1 MYMANSP
8 PIKRILAAC
17 CIGLLG
23 VAAAAQS
30 PRETQKIVVDAVP
43 VDVNYRDNTALL
55 RDVVIT
61 QGDMRIEA
69 AEARVKGGLDFENG
83 EWTISGNVR
92 INAEGG
98 KLRADK
104 AVVSFRN
111 NLISHATITG
121 TPAEFEQ
128 LRKDGTTSRG
138 RAPTIDYQ
146 TSSGTVSFR
155 DDAWLSDGCNE
166 ITGKQLVYN
175 IKEQSVQGQAGS
187 STSAGL
193 PSATPTGG
201 GRVRIVIQPKDQS
214 GGGKP
219 CAAPVKKP

>member
-1 MYMANSP
+1 MANFP
-8 PIKRILAAC
+8 PARYLRIAAAC
-17 CIGLLG
+17 SIGLLG

-92 INAEGG
+92 IRAEGG
-98 KLRADK
+98 NLSADK

-111 NLISHATITG
+111 NLISQATITG

-128 LRKDGTTSRG
+128 LRKDGITSRG

-146 TSSGTVSFR
+146 TASGTVSFR
-155 DDAWLSDGCNE
+155 DNAWLSDGCNE

-175 IKEQSVQGQAGS
+175 IKEQRVQGQPN
-187 STSAGL
+187 TL

-201 GRVRIVIQPKDQS
+201 GRVRIVIQPKDQT
-214 GGGKP
+214 GDKP
-219 CAAPVKKP
+219 CAAPGKKP

>member
-1 MYMANSP
+1 MANSP
-8 PIKRILAAC
+8 SIRRIAAAC
-17 CIGLLG
+17 CIVLLG

-69 AEARVKGGLDFENG
+69 AEARVKGGLDFVNG

-92 INAEGG
+92 IRAEGG
-98 KLRADK
+98 NLSADK

-111 NLISHATITG
+111 NLISRATITG

-128 LRKDGTTSRG
+128 LRKDGSTSRG

-146 TSSGTVSFR
+146 T
-155 DDAWLSDGCNE
+155 E
-166 ITGKQLVYN
+166 I
-175 IKEQSVQGQAGS
+175 
-187 STSAGL
+187 
-193 PSATPTGG
+193 
-201 GRVRIVIQPKDQS
+201 GR
-214 GGGKP
+214 
-219 CAAPVKKP
+219 A

>member
-1 MYMANSP
+1 MAV
-8 PIKRILAAC
+8 AC
-17 CIGLLG
+17 CVGLLG

-30 PRETQKIVVDAVP
+30 PRDTQKIIVDAVP

-69 AEARVKGGLDFENG
+69 AEAQVKGGLDFENG

-98 KLRADK
+98 NLRADK

-111 NLISHATITG
+111 NVISRATITG

-128 LRKDGTTSRG
+128 LRKDGTTSKG

-146 TSSGTVSFR
+146 TASGTVSFR

-175 IKEQSVQGQAGS
+175 IKEQSVQGQPGS
-187 STSAGL
+187 STSGL

-201 GRVRIVIQPKDQS
+201 GRVRIVIQPNSQS
-214 GGGKP
+214 GKP
-219 CAAPVKKP
+219 CTAPGKKP

>member
-1 MYMANSP
+1 MANSP
-8 PIKRILAAC
+8 LVKYPRIVAAC

-43 VDVNYRDNTALL
+43 VDVNYRENTALL

-92 INAEGG
+92 IRAEGG
-98 KLRADK
+98 NLSADK

-111 NLISHATITG
+111 NLISRATITG

-128 LRKDGTTSRG
+128 LRKDGSTSRG

-146 TSSGTVSFR
+146 TASGTVSFR
-155 DDAWLSDGCNE
+155 DNAWLSDGCNE
-166 ITGKQLVYN
+166 ITAKELFYN
-175 IKEQSVQGQAGS
+175 IKEQSVQGQPNA
-187 STSAGL
+187 L
-193 PSATPTGG
+193 PSATPIGG

>member
-1 MYMANSP
+1 
-8 PIKRILAAC
+8 
-17 CIGLLG
+17 

-43 VDVNYRDNTALL
+43 VDVNYRANTALL
-55 RDVVIT
+55 KDVVIT

-98 KLRADK
+98 MLRADK
-104 AVVSFRN
+104 AVISFRN
-111 NLISHATITG
+111 NLISRATITG

-128 LRKDGTTSRG
+128 MRKDSTVYKG

-146 TSSGTVSFR
+146 TASGTVSFR
-155 DDAWLSDGCNE
+155 DNAWLSDGCNE

-175 IKEQSVQGQAGS
+175 IKEQRVQGQPGLS
-187 STSAGL
+187 SPGI
-193 PSATPTGG
+193 PSATPTGS
-201 GRVRIVIQPKDQS
+201 GRVRFVIQPNSKS
-214 GGGKP
+214 GDKP
-219 CAAPVKKP
+219 CAAPEKKP

>member
-1 MYMANSP
+1 MANSP
-8 PIKRILAAC
+8 NIKRIAAAC

-69 AEARVKGGLDFENG
+69 AEAHVKGGLDFENG

-92 INAEGG
+92 IRAEGG
-98 KLRADK
+98 NLSADK

-111 NLISHATITG
+111 NVIARATITG

-128 LRKDGTTSRG
+128 LRKDGSTSRG

-146 TSSGTVSFR
+146 TASGTVSFR

-175 IKEQSVQGQAGS
+175 IKEQSVQGQP
-187 STSAGL
+187 SA
-193 PSATPTGG
+193 PSSATPAGG

-214 GGGKP
+214 GDKP
-219 CAAPVKKP
+219 CAAPGKKP

>member
-92 INAEGG
+92 IRAEGG
-98 KLRADK
+98 NLSADK

-111 NLISHATITG
+111 NLIARATITG

-146 TSSGTVSFR
+146 TASGTVSFR
-155 DDAWLSDGCNE
+155 DNAWLSDGCNE
-166 ITGKQLVYN
+166 ITAKELFYN
-175 IKEQSVQGQAGS
+175 IKEQSVQGQPNA
-187 STSAGL
+187 L
-193 PSATPTGG
+193 PSATPIGG

>member
-1 MYMANSP
+1 MANSLP
-8 PIKRILAAC
+8 ADFIARMAVAC
-17 CIGLLG
+17 CVGLLG

-43 VDVNYRDNTALL
+43 VDVNYRANTALL
-55 RDVVIT
+55 KDVVIT

-69 AEARVKGGLDFENG
+69 AEARVKGGLDFEDG

-146 TSSGTVSFR
+146 TASGTVSFR

-175 IKEQSVQGQAGS
+175 IKEQSVQGQPN
-187 STSAGL
+187 TL

-201 GRVRIVIQPKDQS
+201 GRVRIVIQPSSKS
-214 GGGKP
+214 GKP
-219 CAAPVKKP
+219 CAAPGTKP

>member
-1 MYMANSP
+1 
-8 PIKRILAAC
+8 
-17 CIGLLG
+17 

-61 QGDMRIEA
+61 QGDVRIEA

-92 INAEGG
+92 IDAEGG

-111 NLISHATITG
+111 NLISRATITG

-146 TSSGTVSFR
+146 TASSTVSFR

-175 IKEQSVQGQAGS
+175 IKEQSVQGQ
-187 STSAGL
+187 SAAL
-193 PSATPTGG
+193 PSATPGG
-201 GRVRIVIQPKDQS
+201 SGRVRIVIQPNSQS
-214 GGGKP
+214 GNP
-219 CAAPVKKP
+219 CVPPGKKP

>member
-8 PIKRILAAC
+8 PIRRILAAC

-146 TSSGTVSFR
+146 TASGTVSFR

-175 IKEQSVQGQAGS
+175 IKEQSVQGQA
-187 STSAGL
+187 ANAL
-193 PSATPTGG
+193 PSATPIGG
-201 GRVRIVIQPKDQS
+201 GRVRIVIQPNSKS
-214 GGGKP
+214 GGTP
-219 CAAPVKKP
+219 CAAPGKKP

>member
-1 MYMANSP
+1 MANFLPGS
-8 PIKRILAAC
+8 RFTRVAAAC
-17 CIGLLG
+17 CVGLLG

-43 VDVNYRDNTALL
+43 VDVNYRDNTAVL

-69 AEARVKGGLDFENG
+69 AEAHVKGGLDFKDG
-83 EWTISGNVR
+83 VWTISGNVR

-98 KLRADK
+98 NLKADK
-104 AVVSFRN
+104 AVVSFRD

-128 LRKDGTTSRG
+128 LRKDGTMSRG
-138 RAPTIDYQ
+138 HAPTIDYQ
-146 TSSGTVSFR
+146 TASGTVSFR
-155 DDAWLSDGCNE
+155 DEAWLSDGCNE

-175 IKEQSVQGQAGS
+175 IKEQRVQGQP
-187 STSAGL
+187 SAL
-193 PSATPTGG
+193 PSATPGAN
-201 GRVRIVIQPKDQS
+201 GRVRIVIQPQS
-214 GGGKP
+214 QSGKP
-219 CAAPVKKP
+219 CAAPGKKP

>member
-1 MYMANSP
+1 MANSLHVSHLA
-8 PIKRILAAC
+8 RLAAAC
-17 CIGLLG
+17 CVGLLG

-92 INAEGG
+92 IRAEGG
-98 KLRADK
+98 NLSADK

-111 NLISHATITG
+111 NLISRATITG

-128 LRKDGTTSRG
+128 LRKDGSTSRG

-146 TSSGTVSFR
+146 TASGTVSFR
-155 DDAWLSDGCNE
+155 DNAWLSDGCNE
-166 ITGKQLVYN
+166 ITAKELFYN
-175 IKEQSVQGQAGS
+175 IKEQSVQGQPNA
-187 STSAGL
+187 L
-193 PSATPTGG
+193 PSATPIGG

>member
-1 MYMANSP
+1 MANSP
-8 PIKRILAAC
+8 LVDFRRIVAAC

-92 INAEGG
+92 IDAEGG

-111 NLISHATITG
+111 NLISQAIITG

-128 LRKDGTTSRG
+128 LRKDGVTSRG

-146 TSSGTVSFR
+146 TGSGTVSFR
-155 DDAWLSDGCNE
+155 DHAWLSDGCNE
-166 ITGKQLVYN
+166 ITAKELFYN
-175 IKEQSVQGQAGS
+175 IKEQRVQGQPNS
-187 STSAGL
+187 L
-193 PSATPTGG
+193 PSATPSGG
-201 GRVRIVIQPKDQS
+201 GRVRIVIQPNSKS
-214 GGGKP
+214 GKP
-219 CAAPVKKP
+219 CTAPEKKP

>member
-1 MYMANSP
+1 MANSP

-146 TSSGTVSFR
+146 TASGTVSFR

-175 IKEQSVQGQAGS
+175 IKEQSVQGQA
-187 STSAGL
+187 ANAL
-193 PSATPTGG
+193 PSATPIGG
-201 GRVRIVIQPKDQS
+201 GRVRIVIQPNSKS
-214 GGGKP
+214 GGTP
-219 CAAPVKKP
+219 CAAPGKKP

>member
-1 MYMANSP
+1 MANFLPGSRFT
-8 PIKRILAAC
+8 RIAAAC
-17 CIGLLG
+17 CVGLLG

-43 VDVNYRDNTALL
+43 VDVNYRDNTAVL

-69 AEARVKGGLDFENG
+69 AEAHVKGGLDFKDG
-83 EWTISGNVR
+83 VWTISGNVR

-98 KLRADK
+98 NLTADK
-104 AVVSFRN
+104 AVVSFRD

-128 LRKDGTTSRG
+128 LRKDGTMSRG
-138 RAPTIDYQ
+138 HAPTIDYQ
-146 TSSGTVSFR
+146 TASGTVSFR
-155 DDAWLSDGCNE
+155 DEAWLSDGCNE

-175 IKEQSVQGQAGS
+175 IKEQSVQGQA
-187 STSAGL
+187 SAM
-193 PSATPTGG
+193 PSATPGAN
-201 GRVRIVIQPKDQS
+201 GRVRIVIQPQS
-214 GGGKP
+214 QSGKP
-219 CAAPVKKP
+219 CAAPGKKP